1 MRRASGDELDAST
14 LHALL
19 KLRAEVFIAEQQ
31 SPWLDVD
38 GRDLD
43 PSTVHL
49 WVPDDAGDGAV
60 ATVRITDEGG
70 GVARIG
76 RVCAAPSHRGRGL
89 IGALMTAALAELDG
103 RACLLE
109 AQSHLEAMYAK
120 YGFAREGDEFID
132 DGAERVAV
140 RHRRA
145 SSWGRAGCRPR

>member
-1 MRRASGDELDAST
+1 MRRATGDELDART
-14 LHALL
+14 LYALL

-43 PSTVHL
+43 ASTVHL
-49 WVPDDAGDGAV
+49 WLPDDAAPGGSGGAV
-60 ATVRITDEGG
+60 ATVRVTDEGPG
-70 GVARIG
+70 LAAIG

-109 AQSHLEAMYAK
+109 AQSHLESMYAK
-120 YGFAREGDEFID
+120 YGFAREGDEFIE
-132 DGAERVAV
+132 DGIPHVPM
-140 RHRRA
+140 RRP
-145 SSWGRAGCRPR
+145 AGV

>member
-14 LHALL
+14 LYALL

-49 WVPDDAGDGAV
+49 WLAGDAGDGAV
-60 ATVRITDEGG
+60 ATVRVTDEGDG
-70 GVARIG
+70 LARIG
-76 RVCAAPSHRGRGL
+76 RVCAAPSHRGQGL
-89 IGALMTAALAELDG
+89 IGALMTAALAELHG

-120 YGFAREGDEFID
+120 YGFAREGDEFIE
-132 DGAERVAV
+132 DGIPHVPM
-140 RHRRA
+140 RRT
-145 SSWGRAGCRPR
+145 AGV